1 MSRQSDQ
8 LEILHNK
15 LSHRYGP
22 GDALCKQ
29 LSAALE
35 QCRQFQSGG
44 GKQQDWSVP
53 YSHTVS
59 AHRQSTRQ
67 ASQH

>member
-15 LSHRYGP
+15 LSHRYGA
-22 GDALCKQ
+22 GDSLCKQ

-35 QCRQFQSGG
+35 FSRNHEPAGA
-44 GKQQDWSVP
+44 KKHDWSVP
-53 YSHTVS
+53 YKHTIA
-59 AHRQSTRQ
+59 AHRQATLKTG
-67 ASQH
+67 HH

>member
-22 GDALCKQ
+22 GDTLCRQ

-35 QCRQFQSGG
+35 SCRKQEPAG
-44 GKQQDWSVP
+44 GKRHDWSVP
-53 YSHTVS
+53 YKHTIA
-59 AHRQSTRQ
+59 AHRQAMLK